1 MISSTLTEHLYLRE
15 HTALKTNLTET
26 LKEKILNLPRLS
38 KLVSRPVLAGL
49 AGDPL
54 VDVLHIRVYLHL
66 VGSKSAEQEL
76 VALLRL
82 QGGGPGQDRGS
93 ITLGI

>member
-1 MISSTLTEHLYLRE
+1 MISSTLTEHWYLRE
-15 HTALKTNLTET
+15 HTALQTDLTEI
-26 LKEKILNLPRLS
+26 LKENILNLPRLS

-49 AGDPL
+49 AGDHL

-66 VGSKSAEQEL
+66 VGSKAAEQEL